1 VIGRPCEI
9 QLLASGQ
16 SNQTLRLRTDTED
29 YVLKRWR
36 YEQVFAVDR
45 ELEVSIQKELAQQA
59 LAPEVLAYDA
69 KQGWF
74 LQPYYQAPSLQQV
87 TLSPLIKATVLA
99 ETLSKI
105 HNTRVDI
112 PAWSMSERVEHYLQQ
127 LRLVNSAVA
136 AQMSQKLVPMQPL
149 LEDWLSYPV
158 LCHNDL
164 SMNHIL
170 MADPIRII
178 DWEYAGIGHPLFDIA
193 SAIVV
198 NELSDQASVRLITEY
213 EKIAHYQIDRQRL
226 AQWCEFVEW
235 LNKVWQHLFRHL
247 S

>member
-1 VIGRPCEI
+1 MIRRPREI
-9 QLLASGQ
+9 QELASGQ
-16 SNQTLRLRTDTED
+16 SNQTLWLRTKTED

-45 ELEVSIQKELAQQA
+45 ELEVSIQKELAQQT
-59 LAPEVLAYDA
+59 LAPDVFDYDVE
-69 KQGWF
+69 QGWL
-74 LQPYYQAPSLQQV
+74 LQPYYQAPSLQQM
-87 TLSPLIKATVLA
+87 TLSPLSKATVLA

-112 PAWSMSERVEHYLQQ
+112 PAWSMTERVEHYLQQ
-127 LRLVNSAVA
+127 LRSVNSAVA
-136 AQMSQKLVPMQPL
+136 GQMSQKLAPMQPL

-170 MADPIRII
+170 MTEPVRVI

-198 NELSDQASVRLITEY
+198 NELSDDVAVQLIAEY
-213 EKIAHYQIDRQRL
+213 ERVAHYQIDRQRL

-235 LNKVWQHLFRHL
+235 LNKVWQHLFRHF

>member
-1 VIGRPCEI
+1 MIRRPREI
-9 QLLASGQ
+9 QELASGQ
-16 SNQTLRLRTDTED
+16 SNQTLWLRTKTED

-45 ELEVSIQKELAQQA
+45 ELEVSIQKELAQQT
-59 LAPEVLAYDA
+59 LAPDVFDYDVE
-69 KQGWF
+69 QGWL
-74 LQPYYQAPSLQQV
+74 LQPYYQAPSLQQM
-87 TLSPLIKATVLA
+87 TLSPLSKATVLA

-112 PAWSMSERVEHYLQQ
+112 PAWSMTERVEHYLQQ
-127 LRLVNSAVA
+127 LRSVNSAVA
-136 AQMSQKLVPMQPL
+136 GQMSQKLAPMQPL

-170 MADPIRII
+170 MTEPVRVI

-198 NELSDQASVRLITEY
+198 NELSDDVAVRLIAEY
-213 EKIAHYQIDRQRL
+213 ERVAHYQIDRQRL

-235 LNKVWQHLFRHL
+235 LNKVWQHLFRHF

>member
-1 VIGRPCEI
+1 VIRRPREI
-9 QLLASGQ
+9 QELASGQ
-16 SNQTLRLRTDTED
+16 SNQTLWLRTKTED

-45 ELEVSIQKELAQQA
+45 ELEVSIQKELAQQT
-59 LAPEVLAYDA
+59 LAPDVFDYDVE
-69 KQGWF
+69 QGWL
-74 LQPYYQAPSLQQV
+74 LQPYYQAPSLQQM
-87 TLSPLIKATVLA
+87 TLSPLSKATVLA

-112 PAWSMSERVEHYLQQ
+112 PAWSMTERVEHYLQQ
-127 LRLVNSAVA
+127 LRSVNSAVA
-136 AQMSQKLVPMQPL
+136 GQMSQKLAPMQPL

-170 MADPIRII
+170 MTEPVRVI

-198 NELSDQASVRLITEY
+198 NELSDDVAVQLIAEY
-213 EKIAHYQIDRQRL
+213 ERVAHYQIDRQRL

-235 LNKVWQHLFRHL
+235 LNKVWQHLFRHF

>member
-1 VIGRPCEI
+1 MIRRPREI
-9 QLLASGQ
+9 QELASGQ
-16 SNQTLRLRTDTED
+16 SNQTLWLRTKTED

-45 ELEVSIQKELAQQA
+45 ELEVSIQKELAQQT
-59 LAPEVLAYDA
+59 LAPDVFDYDVE
-69 KQGWF
+69 QGWL
-74 LQPYYQAPSLQQV
+74 LQPYYQAPSLQQMM
-87 TLSPLIKATVLA
+87 LSPLSKATVLA

-112 PAWSMSERVEHYLQQ
+112 PAWSMTERVEHYLQQ
-127 LRLVNSAVA
+127 LRSVNSAVA
-136 AQMSQKLVPMQPL
+136 GQMSQKLAPMQPL

-170 MADPIRII
+170 MTEPVRVI

-198 NELSDQASVRLITEY
+198 NELSDDVAVRLIAEY
-213 EKIAHYQIDRQRL
+213 ERVAHYQIDRQRL

-235 LNKVWQHLFRHL
+235 LNKVWQHLFRHF

>member
-1 VIGRPCEI
+1 MIRRPREI
-9 QLLASGQ
+9 QELASGQ
-16 SNQTLRLRTDTED
+16 SNQTLWLRTKTED

-45 ELEVSIQKELAQQA
+45 ELEVSIQKELAQQT
-59 LAPEVLAYDA
+59 LAPDVFDYDVE
-69 KQGWF
+69 QGWL
-74 LQPYYQAPSLQQV
+74 LQPYYQAPSLQQM
-87 TLSPLIKATVLA
+87 TLSPLSKATVLA

-112 PAWSMSERVEHYLQQ
+112 PAWSMTERVEHYLQQ
-127 LRLVNSAVA
+127 LRSVNSAVA
-136 AQMSQKLVPMQPL
+136 GQMSQKLAPMQPL

-170 MADPIRII
+170 MTEPVRVI

-198 NELSDQASVRLITEY
+198 NELSDDVAVQLIAEY
-213 EKIAHYQIDRQRL
+213 ERVAHYQIDRQRL